1 MTKVQ
6 IKINKSRKRK
16 AKRRKFIHFVTKVA
30 FNPRSNVAKL
40 DDKS

>member
-16 AKRRKFIHFVTKVA
+16 AKRRKFIHFVTNA
-30 FNPRSNVAKL
+30 TFSPLNNVAKR
-40 DDKS
+40 DDMS